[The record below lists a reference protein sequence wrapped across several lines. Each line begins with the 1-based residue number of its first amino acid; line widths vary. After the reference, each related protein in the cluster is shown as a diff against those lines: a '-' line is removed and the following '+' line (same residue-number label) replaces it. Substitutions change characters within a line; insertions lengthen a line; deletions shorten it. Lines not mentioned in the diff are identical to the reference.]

1 MDKFINWGEET
12 PDQKVARLKYEE
24 EMRELAINKHIMEAR
39 QAGNQAAN
47 AAAAAGGG
55 GGQITTTTTTAAP
68 TTTTTTAAPT
78 TTTTTAAA
86 TTTTTTAAATTTTTT
101 RVPGVDFTIEWW
113 IKVTS
118 WTTPT
123 GHPRPYSLGAFP
135 APNAVSIEQT
145 GGHVYWWTGGGY
157 KVDKGSLSLATNT
170 WHHMAV
176 TRSNGSLSLYINGT
190 REATGTWNAAIPSNS
205 NVLYIGAEP
214 GPDSQVKGKMT
225 NFRWTARSLY
235 SGSSFSVPTSPLTAV
250 DDTKFLMLATA
261 SGSLTTDSSTFAR
274 TITNVGSAAWSSD
287 SPFTSGGGSVNFDG
301 TSYFTVPA
309 STDWDL

>member
-1 MDKFINWGEET
+1 MDKFVNWGNET
-12 PDQKVARLKYEE
+12 PEQKLARLKYEE
-24 EMRELAINKHIMEAR
+24 EMREFAINKHIMEAR
-39 QAGNQAAN
+39 QAANQAAQ
-47 AAAAAGGG
+47 AAAAASGGG
-55 GGQITTTTTTAAP
+55 GGGE

-86 TTTTTTAAATTTTTT
+86 TTTTTTHVA
-101 RVPGVDFTIEWW
+101 GVDFTIEWW
-113 IKVTS
+113 MKVTS

-135 APNAVSIEQT
+135 APNAVSIENS

-157 KVDKGSLSLATNT
+157 KVDKASLGLATNT

-225 NFRWTARSLY
+225 NFRWTANAIY
-235 SGSSFSVPTSPLTAV
+235 SGASFTVPTSPLTALA
-250 DDTKFLMLATA
+250 DTKFLMLATD
-261 SGSLTTDSSTFAR
+261 SGHLTTDSSTYAR
-274 TITNVGSAAWSSD
+274 TITNVNSATWSSD

-301 TSYFTVPA
+301 TGYFTVPA